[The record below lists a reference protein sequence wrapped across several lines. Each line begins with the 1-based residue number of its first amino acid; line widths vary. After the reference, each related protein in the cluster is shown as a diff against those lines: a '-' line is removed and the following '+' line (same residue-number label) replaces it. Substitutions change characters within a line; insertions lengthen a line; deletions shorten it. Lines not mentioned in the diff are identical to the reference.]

1 MPRYHGHPSRNQW
14 NVALWIGNDEG
25 LYRMALDFIRASPN
39 RGEASRR
46 MYYALKEARI
56 EQTPDGAPYSI
67 TAIRHA
73 MEGLT

>member
-1 MPRYHGHPSRNQW
+1 MTTYHGHPSWNQW

-25 LYRMALDFIRASPN
+25 LYQMAKDYIRTCKTK
-39 RGEASRR
+39 GEAARR

-73 MEGLT
+73 MRSLS